1 MSPLCI
7 LRLRVAAKAINSLVV
22 VMLVLGE
29 VMLLWDR

>member
-7 LRLRVAAKAINSLVV
+7 LRLRAAAKVMNSLVV
-22 VMLVLGE
+22 VMSVLGE